1 MIKLIHR
8 HNKIITY
15 VFLFV
20 ALCFMFS
27 GLGLDLLQ
35 DDNAAGRYAIKI
47 NNQEISPLEFE
58 RTRENLRERYR
69 RMFGDNFDAI
79 AKSFNLNVTQQAV
92 DSLID
97 SNILEQ
103 EASRWGFAGSD
114 EAVARYIRTQVF
126 AGREIS
132 KDGLRALL
140 QSIGMNYRQFSN
152 EIKGDLSRQALSQVV
167 QDVAFVGQRDVEAQ
181 YSSQETLYSL
191 TTALIPAA
199 SLASQVPTPNEDELR
214 KRYAAS
220 ATSFEIPAQVA
231 YEYLLFDP
239 KEFEKDVPVLS
250 QDLEFYY
257 TENLSK
263 FKTPEQARVRSIT
276 LLYPKDSDP
285 KAMAAVKEKAKLVHD
300 EALSGK
306 PFVEL
311 VQKYSDDLPSK
322 LAAGDK
328 GWIQRGQGDKAFD
341 KAVFA
346 AATGGIAE
354 LVESDYG
361 FQIVKVEEKKE
372 AGTKSFAEVKASIES
387 QIRTREAPSF
397 AAAKAQELVAYTK
410 KNNLKLSQAAE
421 ALRLPAPK
429 IANLGQQTQA
439 TDTLAQKLTQKALQ
453 IPAAERLIASVID
466 VGEATV
472 ALQVKEFKEP
482 SIPPFEA
489 VKDAVTQGYVKEQS
503 LVLAEAKAR
512 ELLESATKDVASIT
526 SLASAKG
533 YTLTG
538 PFDISRAKPSNP
550 AAPSIPRDLID
561 DALKA
566 RSAPMT
572 LSKLYKTPEGFLVA
586 SISKIIRPDVTAAA
600 AVEKIKEYRETATES
615 AKQQTLRSILSL
627 LKTRSKIDVDPSLL

>member
-1 MIKLIHR
+1 
-8 HNKIITY
+8 
-15 VFLFV
+15 
-20 ALCFMFS
+20 
-27 GLGLDLLQ
+27 
-35 DDNAAGRYAIKI
+35 
-47 NNQEISPLEFE
+47 
-58 RTRENLRERYR
+58 
-69 RMFGDNFDAI
+69 
-79 AKSFNLNVTQQAV
+79 
-92 DSLID
+92 
-97 SNILEQ
+97 
-103 EASRWGFAGSD
+103 
-114 EAVARYIRTQVF
+114 
-126 AGREIS
+126 
-132 KDGLRALL
+132 
-140 QSIGMNYRQFSN
+140 
-152 EIKGDLSRQALSQVV
+152 
-167 QDVAFVGQRDVEAQ
+167 
-181 YSSQETLYSL
+181 
-191 TTALIPAA
+191 
-199 SLASQVPTPNEDELR
+199 
-214 KRYAAS
+214 
-220 ATSFEIPAQVA
+220 
-231 YEYLLFDP
+231 
-239 KEFEKDVPVLS
+239 
-250 QDLEFYY
+250 
-257 TENLSK
+257 
-263 FKTPEQARVRSIT
+263 
-276 LLYPKDSDP
+276 
-285 KAMAAVKEKAKLVHD
+285 
-300 EALSGK
+300 
-306 PFVEL
+306 
-311 VQKYSDDLPSK
+311 
-322 LAAGDK
+322 
-328 GWIQRGQGDKAFD
+328 
-341 KAVFA
+341 
-346 AATGGIAE
+346 
-354 LVESDYG
+354 
-361 FQIVKVEEKKE
+361 
-372 AGTKSFAEVKASIES
+372 
-387 QIRTREAPSF
+387 
-397 AAAKAQELVAYTK
+397 VAYTK